1 MRMAT
6 DKHRVL
12 VVEDETDIALL
23 LQMHLQ
29 DAHCEVTLAGDG
41 HQGMRLAFAKRW
53 DLVILD
59 IRLPGPDGLSICRA
73 LRREQAYTPILL
85 LTSKSSELDRVL
97 GLELGADDYVTK
109 PFSVSEL
116 MARVKAIFRRVESFE
131 RRFAGIG
138 EVLSLGP
145 LTIDTGGREVA
156 LNEEPV
162 SLTAREYDLLLHFAR
177 HPGQVFSR
185 AQLLDSVW
193 GYGHDGY
200 EHTVNSHINRLR
212 AKIEPDP
219 TKPELISTVWGVGY
233 KLDVRPATMPE
244 AGRGDNVTPLRR

>member
-73 LRREQAYTPILL
+73 LRREQA
-85 LTSKSSELDRVL
+85 
-97 GLELGADDYVTK
+97 A
-109 PFSVSEL
+109 FHWQ
-116 MARVKAIFRRVESFE
+116 
-131 RRFAGIG
+131 
-138 EVLSLGP
+138 
-145 LTIDTGGREVA
+145 A
-156 LNEEPV
+156 LNAGQIELEGVEE
-162 SLTAREYDLLLHFAR
+162 REA
-177 HPGQVFSR
+177 V
-185 AQLLDSVW
+185 
-193 GYGHDGY
+193 
-200 EHTVNSHINRLR
+200 HT
-212 AKIEPDP
+212 DQ
-219 TKPELISTVWGVGY
+219 
-233 KLDVRPATMPE
+233 D
-244 AGRGDNVTPLRR
+244 